1 MGANLN
7 YLLNNIPDSK
17 GLNAYTRD
25 KFFSK
30 LLEFYVGKDLLNQIE
45 DKFIELGE
53 CVGSEL
59 EDLALS
65 ADKNPPKLIKRLR
78 DGSLS
83 NTIEKHPNFIKL
95 EKIAFEK
102 FGLAAMSHRAG
113 VFEMQS
119 ILPPIIKYG
128 LTFLFVQNEFGLCC
142 PVSMTDSLTRT
153 LKKFGDKN

>member
-1 MGANLN
+1 MNNLV
-7 YLLNNIPDSK
+7 NNIPDSR
-17 GLNAYTRD
+17 GINAYKRD
-25 KFFSK
+25 KYFSK

-83 NTIEKHPNFIKL
+83 NTIENQDFMV
-95 EKIAFEK
+95 ET
-102 FGLAAMSHRAG
+102 S
-113 VFEMQS
+113 
-119 ILPPIIKYG
+119 
-128 LTFLFVQNEFGLCC
+128 
-142 PVSMTDSLTRT
+142 PVASQFR
-153 LKKFGDKN
+153 

>member
-1 MGANLN
+1 MN
-7 YLLNNIPDSK
+7 YLINNIPDSR
-17 GLNAYTRD
+17 GINAYKRD
-25 KFFSK
+25 KYFSK

-83 NTIEKHPNFIKL
+83 NTIEKHPDFIKL

-102 FGLAAMSHRAG
+102 FGLAAMSHRSG
-113 VFEMQS
+113 
-119 ILPPIIKYG
+119 I
-128 LTFLFVQNEFGLCC
+128 
-142 PVSMTDSLTRT
+142 
-153 LKKFGDKN
+153 

>member
-1 MGANLN
+1 MNNLV
-7 YLLNNIPDSK
+7 NNIPDSR
-17 GLNAYTRD
+17 GVNAYTRD

-30 LLEFYVGKDLLNQIE
+30 LLEFYAGKDLLNQIE

-83 NTIEKHPNFIKL
+83 NTIEKHPDFIKL

-102 FGLAAMSHRAG
+102 VSKVKSFFNFEEVRIKPGEEL
-113 VFEMQS
+113 VFIRDES
-119 ILPPIIKYG
+119 ITCVVHDSSTIKFKD
-128 LTFLFVQNEFGLCC
+128 L
-142 PVSMTDSLTRT
+142 
-153 LKKFGDKN
+153 

>member
-1 MGANLN
+1 MNNLV
-7 YLLNNIPDSK
+7 NNIPDSR
-17 GLNAYTRD
+17 GINAYKRD
-25 KFFSK
+25 KYFSK

-83 NTIEKHPNFIKL
+83 NTIEKHPDFIKL

-153 LKKFGDKN
+153 LKSLVMKD